1 MKKSSGRISAVMM
14 MKLQKHEAATP
25 LNREHP
31 AMRLWPVPLIL
42 FPFVAPSQV
51 PWELPTSTTL
61 VDALS
66 ADPDYTSLLRLL
78 QRARLIPTLN
88 KLNGSTLF
96 APTND
101 AIKRHLSRKPLW
113 ASLLQYEHQLNDNVQ
128 ELLRQQLFYH
138 LCNYSILSLPT
149 DQHDTQTHAT
159 LLFPHTPLHPPS
171 PNPPPSPPW
180 MPTPGGTLGGEPQ
193 RLRVAARDDHA
204 WVGVD
209 AFGNGGSQIIKDQID
224 AGNGILFG
232 IADVLEP
239 PPDLG
244 LCQFQLEY
252 PLFSPLI

>member
-1 MKKSSGRISAVMM
+1 
-14 MKLQKHEAATP
+14 
-25 LNREHP
+25 
-31 AMRLWPVPLIL
+31 MRLWPVALIL

-51 PWELPTSTTL
+51 PWSLSTSTTL

-88 KLNGSTLF
+88 KLNRSTLF

-101 AIKRHLSRKPLW
+101 AIKRHSSRNPLW
-113 ASLLQYEHQLNDNVQ
+113 ASLLQHDHQLDDNVQ
-128 ELLRQQLFYH
+128 ERLRHQLFYH
-138 LCNYSILSLPT
+138 LFKYSILSLPT
-149 DQHDTQTHAT
+149 DQHTQTHKT
-159 LLFPHTPLHPPS
+159 LLFPHPLQPTS
-171 PNPPPSPPW
+171 PNPPSSPPW

-193 RLRVAARDDHA
+193 RLRVAARDDEA

-209 AFGNGGSQIIKDQID
+209 AFGNGGSQIIKDQVD

-232 IADVLEP
+232 IADVLDP

-244 LCQFQLEY
+244 LCPEY
-252 PLFSPLI
+252 SLFALFSSLI